1 MIFVDKHTVD
11 EMTFTNTFFVHID
24 FIHQIGTF
32 AVFYPGYTPNFW
44 RKEKDGRELKNI
56 IFNGQSEFE
65 HFFQFFFLSL
75 VLLLC

>member
-1 MIFVDKHTVD
+1 MIFVDKHAID

-32 AVFYPGYTPNFW
+32 AVFYPGDTPNFC

-56 IFNGQSEFE
+56 IFKFE
-65 HFFQFFFLSL
+65 HFF
-75 VLLLC
+75 